1 MADLNFAGSYDGLHL
16 PYSPEAE
23 QAVLGAIILESD
35 TFDKVVDTLKSPDYF
50 YVSLHKLIFAQ
61 MQEMI
66 GLGLNIDF
74 VTLLERLKQ
83 NKAFDESTGK
93 TYLMDLVNN
102 CPSISNAEEYA
113 KIIAEKYNVR
123 RLITASREII
133 DDATAGNED
142 PSVLIDSAEQ
152 KILTSDRAMKSTVL
166 SVSTR

>member
-1 MADLNFAGSYDGLHL
+1 
-16 PYSPEAE
+16 
-23 QAVLGAIILESD
+23 
-35 TFDKVVDTLKSPDYF
+35 
-50 YVSLHKLIFAQ
+50 

-66 GLGLNIDF
+66 GLGLSIDF

-93 TYLMDLVNN
+93 NLSDGSCQQLSVNFQ
-102 CPSISNAEEYA
+102 CRGVCEDYCR
-113 KIIAEKYNVR
+113 KYNVR

-152 KILTSDRAMKSTVL
+152 KTF
-166 SVSTR
+166 

>member
-66 GLGLNIDF
+66 GLILSIDF
-74 VTLLERLKQ
+74 VTMLEKLKQ
-83 NKAFDESTGK
+83 NKPFD
-93 TYLMDLVNN
+93 
-102 CPSISNAEEYA
+102 
-113 KIIAEKYNVR
+113 
-123 RLITASREII
+123 
-133 DDATAGNED
+133 
-142 PSVLIDSAEQ
+142 
-152 KILTSDRAMKSTVL
+152 
-166 SVSTR
+166 